1 MTKILLPFLFLVV
14 TCFMAAP
21 LTVKACSC
29 AEPSSVEDQMNRKTA
44 IFTGKLLSLT
54 KPVEAESWS
63 SADRVKAQFEVKT
76 VWKGKL
82 NSQITVYTALSSE
95 SCGYEG
101 FEVNEEFIVFAYGN
115 LDRLETGLCE
125 GTRNLEYAQE
135 ELKDLGT
142 GYIPLKTSSQNNHLG
157 IHSVNNEQNN
167 QFKIFSVLVIILT
180 VFILLVI
187 FLKQRRK

>member
-1 MTKILLPFLFLVV
+1 MTKILLPFIFLLA

-29 AEPSSVEDQMNRKTA
+29 AEPPGIDDQLNRKTA

-54 KPVEAESWS
+54 KAVETTSWS
-63 SADRVKAQFEVKT
+63 SADLVKAQFEVT
-76 VWKGKL
+76 MVWKGEL
-82 NSQITVYTALSSE
+82 NSQTTVYTALSSE

-101 FEVNEEFIVFAYGN
+101 FEVNEEFIVFAYGK

-125 GTRNLEYAQE
+125 GTKNLESAQE

-142 GYIPLKTSSQNNHLG
+142 GYVPLKTSTQDNHLE
-157 IHSVNNEQNN
+157 IHSANNELNN
-167 QFKIFSVLVIILT
+167 QFTIYLVLVLSLT
-180 VFILLVI
+180 LFILVVI
-187 FLKQRRK
+187 FVIQQRR